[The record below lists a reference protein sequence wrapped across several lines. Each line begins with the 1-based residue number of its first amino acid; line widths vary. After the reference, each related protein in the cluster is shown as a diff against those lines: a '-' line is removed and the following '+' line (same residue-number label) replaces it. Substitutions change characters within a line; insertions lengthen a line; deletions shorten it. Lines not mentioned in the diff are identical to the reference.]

1 VKYLWSAKF
10 QAIAGIEDRAHT
22 TPVLGVALMIV
33 LIGLFAFLSVFVRL
47 A

>member
-1 VKYLWSAKF
+1 ME
-10 QAIAGIEDRAHT
+10 GRAHT
-22 TPVLGVALMIV
+22 SPVLAVALMIV